1 MKHLITEVSEV
12 VDAHVNAGSE
22 GAPEQH
28 LYLFF
33 FFFPMKKEAKSS
45 SESKDH
51 SC

>member
-33 FFFPMKKEAKSS
+33 FLFSYE
-45 SESKDH
+45 ERSKVIF
-51 SC
+51 

>member
-1 MKHLITEVSEV
+1 MKHLITGVSEV

-33 FFFPMKKEAKSS
+33 FFSMKKEAKSS

-51 SC
+51 GC